1 MSRST
6 PQAPS
11 ARWQRGVTLVVAM
24 AMQTQLLTSA
34 WAQNTAPTAPSQ
46 NPLISQ
52 GNSVPPNMMV
62 TLDTSWSMIFPYM
75 PEGDVKLAGGTVKF
89 PGFTSVIMHPNDT
102 RYTVD
107 QGPTRGDGGAIPGD
121 NTATA
126 GVFQMQMRSPDVN
139 TLYYDPSVTYKPWIL
154 PSTDAVTGEYKR
166 YPAADVTK
174 ALFDPDKPTGAFANL
189 TQVDAAKTATW
200 CVNGPANSGDK
211 LTCSSTSKS
220 FNPGLYYRLDGA
232 NSACTKVAGAPDPND
247 ARCYTKFDINS
258 GVTFKKYSTRTDC
271 AGTTCTQADERQNF
285 ANWFVYY
292 RTRLHIAQA
301 SLPET
306 FLQLKDNKL
315 RTGWATIHSGA
326 TDVDGISTRNVISGV
341 RNMDATRKQD
351 LVNWIRG
358 FQSDSTVTNSTAD
371 PKLRGGTPLL
381 SAATGV
387 GDYFLRTD
395 NRSPWADDPKGGTVK
410 VEDSLSCRRS
420 YNLLIT
426 DGYYTD
432 SGSTPKSTA
441 NGVTTSIGNED
452 GTAGTTITAP
462 GNTKSYTYAPRTPY
476 MDGCSGTL
484 ADVAMYYWKNDLS
497 KESSQPKGLPNN
509 VPSGKDS
516 LTQDPAFWQHL
527 VQFNIGL
534 GVSGNIPYN
543 DLANQLNKLTTGE
556 KGWWPSATDPKLNN
570 SCKVSG
576 NDSKLVDDLLHAAI
590 NSRGQYFSVK
600 TPGQL
605 TNALT
610 TALSRAGRQ
619 EGMTQAGLAL
629 QTQYVNAINVK
640 YVPEYTSEQW
650 IGDVKAYESTAVN
663 AFAPKSIPTWSALEK
678 LPAHG
683 DRNIVTWTGTGGSK
697 FLGGTLGAAN
707 EAILTA
713 NLPEGASVTELINY
727 VRGDSSQ
734 EDTAQ
739 KLNLFR
745 QRDALLGDFINST
758 PTLLKGNVDLQ
769 YDKLPTTVPGQS
781 SYAAFRSSKAAR
793 PPLLFVGGNDG
804 MLHAFAD
811 YDGSNGDS
819 SNPSKAR
826 GQEVFAF
833 VPQAAMTGLGNLARR
848 DYGTASN
855 PHRFFVDGPLTE
867 SDAFD
872 GRAWRNVLIGTMGAG
887 GRSIFALD
895 VTPGKTLDASTVMW
909 ERSSANDADFGYM
922 LGDAQVG
929 MLPDGSW
936 KVFVGNGPY
945 SSNGHAVLMMID
957 LFAGTVTKLDVSNG
971 DEKNNGL
978 GAVQLVKNSNQQV
991 VAIYAGDL
999 LGRMWRFDIN
1009 ESGVV
1014 SKGLEG
1020 QPLFVAPYGQPI
1032 TAAPGIVSHPLG
1044 GYMVLFGTGKLFDDT
1059 DPNAITRQSLYGVWD
1074 APSTVSSGLASSNI
1088 GRDMLV
1094 EQTIVTTPVARNK
1107 TGQSYY
1113 SINYTTVDYKTKRG
1127 WFIDL
1132 TLDPGQRLIY
1142 PSTVVDDFV
1151 LMNTVVPA
1159 KTNDTPSC
1167 TSANGKGY
1175 SFFLPALMDGRYTKT
1190 QTVDTNGDG
1199 VVDASDAL
1207 ASVYSTSSDGRR
1219 KVELPPPTG
1228 GDPTP
1233 PKDPC
1238 SQKSLELFDV
1248 GVNEVQSLAKRRGA
1262 CGKINSRIWR
1272 QILTPPQP

>member
-1 MSRST
+1 MPLFHTPARSVRW
-6 PQAPS
+6 PRYLAAALIVSLQAQSLMP
-11 ARWQRGVTLVVAM
+11 
-24 AMQTQLLTSA
+24 A
-34 WAQNTAPTAPSQ
+34 WAQSAAPTAPSQ

-52 GNSVPPNMMV
+52 GNAVPPNMMV

-75 PEGDVKLAGGTVKF
+75 PEGDVNLAGGIVKF

-102 RYTVD
+102 RHAID
-107 QGPTRGDGGAIPGD
+107 QGPTKGDGGAIPGD
-121 NTATA
+121 NTAAA

-139 TLYYDPSVTYKPWIL
+139 SLYYDPAVTYKPWIL
-154 PSTDAVTGEYKR
+154 QSKDAVTGEYKR
-166 YPAADVTK
+166 YPAADPTK

-189 TQVDAAKTATW
+189 TQVDTAKTATW

-211 LTCSSTSKS
+211 LSCASSAKS

-232 NSACTKVAGAPDPND
+232 STTCKKIGGAPDPND
-247 ARCYTKFDINS
+247 VRCYTKFDINS
-258 GVTFKKYSTRTDC
+258 SATFKKYSTRTDC
-271 AGTTCTQADERQNF
+271 AGSTCTVTDERLNF

-326 TDVDGISTRNVISGV
+326 IDVDGVSTRNVISGV
-341 RNMDATRKQD
+341 RKMEASRKQA
-351 LVNWIRG
+351 LVEWIRA
-358 FQSDSTVTNSTAD
+358 FKSDDKVTNSTAD

-381 SAATGV
+381 SAITGV

-395 NRSPWADDPKGGTVK
+395 SRSPWADDPDGGTVK
-410 VEDSLSCRRS
+410 VENSLSCRRS

-432 SGSTPKSTA
+432 AGSNPKSTV
-441 NGVTTSIGNED
+441 NGSTTTIGNED
-452 GTAGTTITAP
+452 GTASTATITAP
-462 GNTKSYTYAPRTPY
+462 ANAKSYKYTPRAPY
-476 MDGCSGTL
+476 MDGCPGTM
-484 ADVAMYYWKNDLS
+484 ADVAMYYWKNDLI
-497 KESSQPKGLPNN
+497 KDMPNN
-509 VPSGKDS
+509 VPAGKDN
-516 LTQDPAFWQHL
+516 LTQNPAFWQHL

-543 DLANQLNKLTTGE
+543 DLANQLDKLTTGE
-556 KGWWPSATDPKLNN
+556 KGWWPSATDPKANN
-570 SCKVSG
+570 SCSVSG
-576 NDSKLVDDLLHAAI
+576 NDPKLVDDLLHAAI

-600 TPGQL
+600 TPVQL

-619 EGMTQAGLAL
+619 EGMTQAGVAL

-650 IGDVKAYESTAVN
+650 IGDVKAYESTSVN
-663 AFAPKSIPTWSALEK
+663 NWAPKSSPTWSALEK
-678 LPAHG
+678 LPAHA
-683 DRNIVTWTGTGGSK
+683 DRNIVTWTGTAGGK
-697 FLGGTLGAAN
+697 FQSGSVGATNDAT
-707 EAILTA
+707 LTA
-713 NLPEGASVTELINY
+713 NLPEGATEAQLINY
-727 VRGDSSQ
+727 IRGDTSQ
-734 EDTAQ
+734 EDAAQ

-745 QRDALLGDFINST
+745 QRDALLGDFINSP

-769 YDKLPTTVPGQS
+769 YDKLPTTAPGQS
-781 SYAAFRSSKAAR
+781 SYAAFRDRKAAR
-793 PPLLFVGGNDG
+793 PPLLFVGGNGG

-811 YDGSNGDS
+811 YDGTNGDS
-819 SNPSKAR
+819 ANPSKAR

-833 VPQAAMTGLGNLARR
+833 VPQAAMAGLGNLARR
-848 DYGTASN
+848 DYGTAGN

-867 SDAFD
+867 SDAYD
-872 GRAWRNVLIGTMGAG
+872 GSAWRNVLIGTTGAG

-895 VTPGKTLDASTVMW
+895 VTPGKTLDANAVMW
-909 ERSSANDADFGYM
+909 ERSSTDDPDFGYM

-929 MLPDGSW
+929 MLPDGTW

-945 SSNGHAVLMMID
+945 STNGHAVLMMID
-957 LFAGTVTKLDVSNG
+957 LFSGKTTKLDVSAS

-999 LGRMWRFDIN
+999 LGRMWRFDVN
-1009 ESGVV
+1009 GSGAV

-1020 QPLFVAPYGQPI
+1020 QPLFVAPTGQPI

-1059 DPNAITRQSLYGVWD
+1059 DPDSVTTQSLYGVWD
-1074 APSTVSSGLASSNI
+1074 APLSVSAGLPTSNI
-1088 GRDMLV
+1088 NRDMLV
-1094 EQTIVTTPVARNK
+1094 EQKIVLNAVAKNAN
-1107 TGQSYY
+1107 GQSYY
-1113 SINYTTVDYKTKRG
+1113 DINYTTVDYKAKRG

-1132 TLDPGQRLIY
+1132 LLGAGQRLVY

-1159 KTNDTPSC
+1159 KASDTPSC
-1167 TSANGKGY
+1167 SSANGKGY

-1199 VVDASDAL
+1199 VVNAADAI
-1207 ASVYSTSSDGRR
+1207 ASVYSTGADGRR
-1219 KVELPPPTG
+1219 KTELPTPAG
-1228 GDPTP
+1228 GGTDTP
-1233 PKDPC
+1233 NTPC
-1238 SQKSLELFDV
+1238 GQKSLELFDV
-1248 GVNEVQSLAKRRGA
+1248 GVNESQSLAKRSGA
-1262 CGKINSRIWR
+1262 CSKINSRIWR